1 MSDKIDLK
9 KGAYKALYNAKAE
22 PAFVRVPELACFA
35 VDGSGDPNESSRFRD
50 CVEALYAASYA
61 LKYSLKRERGLDCT
75 VMPPEG
81 DWACADMSRFS
92 LDRKGEWLWTI
103 LVVQPPEATEAEAL
117 AAIAM
122 ARAKKDAPSALAELR
137 FEVAPAHE
145 AAQLLHLGPYA
156 TEAPDIARLHAFIAA
171 SGRKLAGKHRE
182 IYLGDPRKAEP
193 AKLKT
198 ILRQPVE

>member
-9 KGAYKALYNAKAE
+9 KGAYKALYNAKTE
-22 PAFVRVPELACFA
+22 PVLVRVPELACFA
-35 VDGSGDPNESSRFRD
+35 VDGSGDPNLSSRFRD
-50 CVEALYAASYA
+50 CVEALYAASFA
-61 LKYSLKRERGLDCT
+61 LKFSLKRARGLDWT

-103 LVVQPPEATEAEAL
+103 LVVQPQEATEAEAL
-117 AAIAM
+117 AAIAQ
-122 ARAKKDAPSALAELR
+122 ARAKKDASPALAELR
-137 FEVAPAHE
+137 FERAPAHE

-156 TEAPDIARLHAFIAA
+156 TEAPDIARLHAFIEA
-171 SGRKLAGKHRE
+171 SGRRLAGKHRE

-198 ILRQPVE
+198 ILRQPVA